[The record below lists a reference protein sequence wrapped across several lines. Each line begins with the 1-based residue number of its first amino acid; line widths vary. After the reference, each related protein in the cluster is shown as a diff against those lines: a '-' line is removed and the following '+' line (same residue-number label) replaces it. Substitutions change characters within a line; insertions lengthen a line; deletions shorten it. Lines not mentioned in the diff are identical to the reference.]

1 MYSWEID
8 NFLKENDYKTT
19 FQQVRD
25 IMLESPQINHWKMD
39 ELISNLDGYGKY
51 HWWTTDNYEW
61 EFYIQNNING
71 MERKSY

>member
-8 NFLKENDYKTT
+8 NFLKENDYKIT

-39 ELISNLDGYGKY
+39 DLISNLDGYGKY

-71 MERKSY
+71 MERKSH

>member
-25 IMLESPQINHWKMD
+25 IMLESPQINHWKT
-39 ELISNLDGYGKY
+39 EKLVSNLDGYGEY

-61 EFYIQNNING
+61 TFYIKNVGHFI
-71 MERKSY
+71 S